1 LASKVTS
8 TSRKGASASRRPPQ
22 TGARAPAGRAAKA
35 KADIPKSAS
44 AAMLLAREVDALKT
58 ELEAAR
64 ARVAELESRVD
75 EDPLTGLLNRRG
87 FTRALQRALAFARRY
102 GAAAALLYLDLDK
115 FKPIN
120 DRHGH
125 AAGDWVLGRVA
136 RLVTSNVRASDVVGR
151 LGGDEFVVLLWNAS
165 PEQAKQKARTLEAM
179 IDGERFEQGG
189 KRYAVAL
196 SAGVTA
202 LSKDDTVEAAI
213 ARADRAMYARKRER
227 KISA

>member
-1 LASKVTS
+1 LASKVTGA
-8 TSRKGASASRRPPQ
+8 SRKRASASRTPPQ
-22 TGARAPAGRAAKA
+22 AARVRAGRTAKA

-44 AAMLLAREVDALKT
+44 AATRLAKEVDALKA
-58 ELEAAR
+58 ELETAR
-64 ARVAELESRVD
+64 ARLAELESRVD

-136 RLVTSNVRASDVVGR
+136 RLIMGNVRASDVVGR
-151 LGGDEFVVLLWNAS
+151 LGGDEFAVLLWNAS
-165 PEQAKQKARTLEAM
+165 PEQAAQKARTLEAI
-179 IDGERFEQGG
+179 IDGERFEKDG
-189 KRYAVAL
+189 KHHTVAL
-196 SAGVTA
+196 SAGVIA
-202 LSKDDTVEAAI
+202 LAKEDTVEAAL
-213 ARADRAMYARKRER
+213 ARADQAMYARKRER
-227 KISA
+227 KLNA